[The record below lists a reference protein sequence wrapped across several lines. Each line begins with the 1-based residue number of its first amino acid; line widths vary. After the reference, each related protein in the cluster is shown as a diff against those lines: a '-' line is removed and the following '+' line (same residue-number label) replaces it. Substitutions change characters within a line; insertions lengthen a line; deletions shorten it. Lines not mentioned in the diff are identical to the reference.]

1 MKAASDELVR
11 LRRVILGDSLKIP
24 NGVLEVL
31 KNDVK
36 GVLNSYFDLKEDS
49 LKSEITVDE
58 NGVYHVVITA
68 SCTSVKKVKAL

>member
-31 KNDVK
+31 KNDVM

-49 LKSEITVDE
+49 LQSEITVDE

>member
-49 LKSEITVDE
+49 LQSEITVDE
-58 NGVYHVVITA
+58 NGVYHVVIAA

>member
-49 LKSEITVDE
+49 LQSEITVDE

>member
-36 GVLNSYFDLKEDS
+36 GVLNSYFDLKENS
-49 LKSEITVDE
+49 LQSEITVDE
-58 NGVYHVVITA
+58 NGVYHVAITA

>member
-49 LKSEITVDE
+49 LQSEITVDE
-58 NGVYHVVITA
+58 NGVYHVVINA
-68 SCTSVKKVKAL
+68 SCASVKKVKAL

>member
-1 MKAASDELVR
+1 MKTTSDELVR

-36 GVLNSYFDLKEDS
+36 GVLKSYFDLKEDT
-49 LKSEITVDE
+49 LQSEITVDE
-58 NGVYHVVITA
+58 NGVYHIA
-68 SCTSVKKVKAL
+68 ISADCTNVKKVKAL